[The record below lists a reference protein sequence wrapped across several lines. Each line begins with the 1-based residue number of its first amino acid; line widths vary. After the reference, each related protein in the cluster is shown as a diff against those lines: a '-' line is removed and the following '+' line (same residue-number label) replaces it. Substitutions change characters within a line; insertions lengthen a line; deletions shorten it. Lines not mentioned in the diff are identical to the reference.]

1 MYQIGRALEAQRQGA
16 GAGRSLPMQGNQ
28 QRRWQSSWTFN
39 IYNVYLRVN
48 PISLNF
54 LPKDDGNGKTLEPY
68 TVVARKTYLFGFL
81 PAVTYN
87 FKF

>member
-1 MYQIGRALEAQRQGA
+1 LPDYHRLDLSATIYSKKNLE
-16 GAGRSLPMQGNQ
+16 
-28 QRRWQSSWTFN
+28 RRWQSSWTFTV
-39 IYNVYLRVN
+39 YNAYFRVN

-54 LPKDDGNGKTLEPY
+54 LARDDGNGKILEPY

-81 PAVTYN
+81 PSITYN